1 MALLFKSETD
11 RAALWRDAFL
21 KLAPDL
27 DFREWPEVGDP
38 ADIEFALVW
47 HPIKGDLKR
56 YPNLKAIF
64 SLGAGI
70 EHIFSDP
77 ELPKHIPV
85 VRMVDHGLT
94 RGMTEY
100 VLMHVLR
107 FHRNVLELE
116 AQKQAGV
123 WNYVDYPPAWE
134 RRVGVM
140 GLGVLGGDAARTIA
154 SFEFA
159 TAGWSRRPKRIE
171 GVECFHGEEGLA
183 RFLRRTEILV
193 NLLPLTDA
201 TENILNARTF
211 AQLPR
216 GACLI
221 NAARGRHL
229 VEEDLIPAL
238 ESGQLAGAALDVFRE
253 EPLPAGHPFW
263 AHPKIWISPHVA
275 SVTQPSTAAKGV
287 LDGIARLRAG
297 LPLENV
303 VDWSEGY

>member
-11 RAALWRDAFL
+11 RASLWRDAFA

-27 DFREWPEVGDP
+27 EFREWPEVGDP
-38 ADIEFALVW
+38 AEIEFALVW
-47 HPIKGDLKR
+47 KPVKGDLKR

-77 ELPKHIPV
+77 ELPRHIPV

-94 RGMTEY
+94 KGMTEY

-107 FHRNVLELE
+107 FHRRVPELE
-116 AQKQAGV
+116 AQKAAGL
-123 WNYVDYPPAWE
+123 WNYIDYPPAWE

-154 SFEFA
+154 AFEFD
-159 TAGWSRRPKRIE
+159 TSGWSRRPKSIA
-171 GVECFHGEEGLA
+171 GVQCFHGEEGLA
-183 RFLRRTEILV
+183 RFLKHTDILV

-201 TENILNARTF
+201 TQDILNARTF

-238 ESGQLAGAALDVFRE
+238 DSGQLAGAALDVFRE

-263 AHPKIWISPHVA
+263 KHPKIWISPHVA

>member
-11 RAALWRDAFL
+11 RASLWRDAFA

-27 DFREWPEVGDP
+27 EFREWPEVGDP
-38 ADIEFALVW
+38 AEIEFALVW
-47 HPIKGDLKR
+47 KPVKGDLKR

-77 ELPKHIPV
+77 ELPRHIPV

-94 RGMTEY
+94 KGMTEY

-107 FHRNVLELE
+107 FHRRAPELE
-116 AQKQAGV
+116 AQKAAGV
-123 WNYVDYPPAWE
+123 WNYIDYPPAWE

-154 SFEFA
+154 SFEFD
-159 TAGWSRRPKRIE
+159 TAGWSRRPKKIE

-183 RFLRRTEILV
+183 RFLARTDILV
-193 NLLPLTDA
+193 NLLPLTEA
-201 TENILNARTF
+201 TQDILNARTF

-216 GACLI
+216 GAYLI

-263 AHPKIWISPHVA
+263 KHPKIWISPHVA

>member
-11 RAALWRDAFL
+11 RASLWRDAFA
-21 KLAPDL
+21 KLAPEIE
-27 DFREWPEVGDP
+27 FREWPEVGDP
-38 ADIEFALVW
+38 AEIEFALVW
-47 HPIKGDLKR
+47 KPVKGDLKR

-94 RGMTEY
+94 KGMTEY

-107 FHRNVLELE
+107 FHRNVPELE
-116 AQKQAGV
+116 AQKAAGV
-123 WNYVDYPPAWE
+123 WNYIDYPPAWE

-154 SFEFA
+154 SFEFD
-159 TAGWSRRPKRIE
+159 TAGWSRRPKQIE

-183 RFLRRTEILV
+183 RFLQRTEILV

-201 TENILNARTF
+201 TQDILNARTF

-216 GACLI
+216 GAYLI

-238 ESGQLAGAALDVFRE
+238 NSGQLAGAALDVFRE

-263 AHPKIWISPHVA
+263 KHPKIWISPHVA

-287 LDGIARLRAG
+287 LDAIARIRAG

>member
-11 RAALWRDAFL
+11 RAALWREAFARL
-21 KLAPDL
+21 DPTL
-27 DFREWPEVGDP
+27 DFREWPEAGDP
-38 ADIEFALVW
+38 TEIEFALVW
-47 HPIKGDLKR
+47 HPVKGDLKR

-94 RGMTEY
+94 RGMSEY

-107 FHRNVLELE
+107 FHRRVPELE
-116 AQKQAGV
+116 AQQRAGI
-123 WNYVDYPPAWE
+123 WTYLDYPPAWE

-154 SFEFA
+154 SFEFQ

-171 GVECFHGEEGLA
+171 GVDCFHGEDGLGRLLA
-183 RFLRRTEILV
+183 HSEILV
-193 NLLPLTDA
+193 NLLPLTSA
-201 TENILNARTF
+201 TENILNRDFFAR
-211 AQLPR
+211 LPR

-238 ESGQLAGAALDVFRE
+238 DSGQLAGAALDVFRE
-253 EPLPAGHPFW
+253 EPLPRDHPFW
-263 AHPKIWISPHVA
+263 SHPKIWISPHVA
-275 SVTQPSTAAKGV
+275 SVTQPSTAARGV
-287 LDGIARLRAG
+287 LEGIGRVRAG

>member
-1 MALLFKSETD
+1 MALLFKSKTD
-11 RAALWRDAFL
+11 RAALWREAFARL
-21 KLAPDL
+21 DPTL
-27 DFREWPEVGDP
+27 DFREWPETGDP
-38 ADIEFALVW
+38 AEIEFALVW
-47 HPIKGDLKR
+47 HPVKGDLKR

-77 ELPKHIPV
+77 ELPRQIPV
-85 VRMVDHGLT
+85 VLMVDHGLT
-94 RGMTEY
+94 RGMSEY

-107 FHRNVLELE
+107 FHRRVPELE
-116 AQKQAGV
+116 AQQRAGI
-123 WNYVDYPPAWE
+123 WDYIDYPPAWE
-134 RRVGVM
+134 RRVGVL

-154 SFEFA
+154 SFEFR

-171 GVECFHGEEGLA
+171 GVDCFHGEDGLPRLLA
-183 RFLRRTEILV
+183 HSEILV
-193 NLLPLTDA
+193 NLLPLTPA
-201 TENILNARTF
+201 TENILGRDLFAR
-211 AQLPR
+211 LPR
-216 GACLI
+216 GAGLI

-238 ESGQLAGAALDVFRE
+238 DSGQLAGAALDVFRE
-253 EPLPAGHPFW
+253 EPLPPGHPFW
-263 AHPKIWISPHVA
+263 SQPKIWISPHVA

-287 LDGIARLRAG
+287 LESIRRARAG

>member
-11 RAALWRDAFL
+11 RASLWREAFAR
-21 KLAPDL
+21 LAPEIE
-27 DFREWPEVGDP
+27 FREWPEVGDP
-38 ADIEFALVW
+38 AEIEFALVW
-47 HPIKGDLKR
+47 KPAKGDLKR

-70 EHIFSDP
+70 EHIFSDS

-94 RGMTEY
+94 KGMTEY

-107 FHRNVLELE
+107 FHRRAPELE
-116 AQKQAGV
+116 AQKAAGV
-123 WNYVDYPPAWE
+123 WNYIDYPPAWE

-154 SFEFA
+154 SFEFD
-159 TAGWSRRPKRIE
+159 TAGWSRRPKKIE

-183 RFLRRTEILV
+183 RFLARTDILV
-193 NLLPLTDA
+193 NLLPLTEA
-201 TENILNARTF
+201 TQDILNARTF

-216 GACLI
+216 GAYLI

-263 AHPKIWISPHVA
+263 KHPKIWISPHVA